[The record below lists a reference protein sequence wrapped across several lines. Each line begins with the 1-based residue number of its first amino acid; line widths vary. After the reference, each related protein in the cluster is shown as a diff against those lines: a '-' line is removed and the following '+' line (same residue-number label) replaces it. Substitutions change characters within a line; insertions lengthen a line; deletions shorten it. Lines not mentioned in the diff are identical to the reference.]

1 MTTMRMR
8 VSRIDTLTPA
18 IRRLWL
24 VCANGAPLPGFEA
37 GAHIG
42 LRIPIDGRS
51 QRRAYSLVNATDHAE
66 AYEIAVQLEPG
77 GTGGSI
83 WVHRLQVGDELDVT
97 PPQNDFPLDDAAR
110 SCLLIA
116 GGIGITPILSM
127 ARSLERA
134 GRPYDL
140 HYAAREPG
148 AMAYADEVR
157 ALARA
162 TCWFD
167 GGNPSNGMPLET
179 TIGAPQKD
187 RHLYVCGPAGFIH
200 AVLEQARQNGWPND
214 HLHCELFSATPAA
227 GADSGFEV
235 ELTASGVTLHVP
247 ETQSILDAMIGAG
260 LDPVFDCR
268 RGDCGV
274 CVTRVLS
281 GEADHRDICLS
292 DEDRDRGDF
301 CPCVSRAKSARL
313 VLDL

>member
-24 VCANGAPLPGFEA
+24 VSADGAPLPAFDA

-42 LRIPIDGRS
+42 LRIPIEGRT
-51 QRRAYSLVNATDHAE
+51 QRRAYSLVNATDHAH
-66 AYEIAVQLEPG
+66 AYEIAVQLERN
-77 GTGGSI
+77 GTGGSA
-83 WVHRLQVGDELDVT
+83 WVHRLHAGDELDVT
-97 PPQNDFPLDDAAR
+97 PPQNDFLLDGNAR

-148 AMAYADEVR
+148 LMAYADEVR
-157 ALARA
+157 ALPRA

-167 GGNPSNGMPLET
+167 GGAPSNGMPLET
-179 TIGAPQKD
+179 TIGAPRPG

-200 AVLEQARQNGWPND
+200 AVLEQARRNGWED
-214 HLHCELFSATPAA
+214 SHLHCELFSAAPAA
-227 GADSGFEV
+227 STGLAFEV
-235 ELTASGVTLHVP
+235 ELAASGVTLRVP
-247 ETQSILDAMIGAG
+247 ESHSILDAMIGAG

-281 GEADHRDICLS
+281 GIADHRDICLS
-292 DEDRDRGDF
+292 DKDRDRGDF